1 MVDSSPRAMQT
12 TRPGFGSTRDLL
24 SLVFRRKLIAL
35 AIFIL
40 IFLASVFSLARQ
52 KVVYMAETKI
62 LVLRGSGGAS
72 GPLTGPR
79 LQWWEEMRTEVQLV
93 RSRPVAERAAAQL
106 ERKWKG
112 EGLSMKGEGLRM
124 SSPELAAL
132 EPPPAE
138 DLLEA
143 MMAEPIEETNIIRI
157 TYHALDGRTA
167 IDAVNAIATGYL
179 EHRREMKRN
188 RQTAGYFEEA
198 LERRRS
204 TVARLRA
211 EIALYKTQHGIT
223 DIAQETDELLHQRAQ
238 VEADLTDARGR
249 RAELESEL
257 KVIDR
262 ARLASPGVLVPTI
275 DLASYETLKN
285 HQRRLAELEGKLNS
299 LRSTY
304 TEESPPVQAV
314 VRDAEAARQLI
325 RQAVDELAAA
335 KRNQLEV
342 LRGRESSLD
351 SELGGI
357 NTILEQ
363 IPEHEARVAFLQME
377 ISTATAQLGE
387 LELQHQ
393 AHRLQEE
400 VDPRLSNLQLVSPA
414 ISAKRVG
421 GGSKQKLFM
430 VFSFLLAAGMALVAA
445 FMVDTLDHTIKFPAD
460 VESAL
465 GIPVL
470 GSVREVK
477 VARRRAARQAGQA
490 A

>member
-1 MVDSSPRAMQT
+1 MADDHSNRTMQT
-12 TRPGFGSTRDLL
+12 ARPGFGSTRDLL

-35 AIFIL
+35 AIFTL
-40 IFLASVFSLARQ
+40 IFLASVMSLARQ

-112 EGLSMKGEGLRM
+112 EGFASR
-124 SSPELAAL
+124 SPEVIAPT
-132 EPPPAE
+132 PPPAA

-157 TYHALDGRTA
+157 AYHALDGRTA
-167 IDAVNAIATGYL
+167 IDAVNAIATGYI

-188 RQTAGYFEEA
+188 RQTAGYFEEE
-198 LERRRS
+198 LERART
-204 TVARLRA
+204 TVERLRA
-211 EIALYKTQHGIT
+211 EIALYKTQHGLT
-223 DIAQETDELLHQRAQ
+223 DIAQEIDELLHQRAQ
-238 VEADLTDARGR
+238 VEADLTEARGR

-257 KVIDR
+257 RVIDR
-262 ARLASPGVLVPTI
+262 ARLDNPGLLVPTV
-275 DLASYETLKN
+275 DLGSYENLKN
-285 HQRRLAELEGKLNS
+285 HQRRLAELEAKLNS

-304 TEESPPVQAV
+304 TEGSPLVQAV
-314 VRDAEAARQLI
+314 ARDTEACRALI
-325 RQAVDELAAA
+325 RQAVDEITTA

-342 LRGRESSLD
+342 LRGREGTLD
-351 SELGGI
+351 SELAGLKA
-357 NTILEQ
+357 ILER
-363 IPEHEARVAFLQME
+363 IPEHESRVAFMTSELN
-377 ISTATAQLGE
+377 TAAGRLGE
-387 LELQHQ
+387 LEAQHQ

-400 VDPRLSNLQLVSPA
+400 VDPRLSNLQLVAPA

-421 GGSKQKLFM
+421 GGAKQKLFM

-445 FMVDTLDHTIKFPAD
+445 FMVDTLDHTVKFPAD

-477 VARRRAARQAGQA
+477 VASRRAGRGAGRETGQA

>member
-1 MVDSSPRAMQT
+1 MADNQSPRAMQT
-12 TRPGFGSTRDLL
+12 SRPGFGSTRDLL
-24 SLVFRRKLIAL
+24 SLVFRRKVIAL
-35 AIFIL
+35 AIFTL
-40 IFLASVFSLARQ
+40 IFLASVMSLARQ

-93 RSRPVAERAAAQL
+93 RSRPVAERAAAQI

-112 EGLSMKGEGLRM
+112 EGFRPNGEVVT
-124 SSPELAAL
+124 PV
-132 EPPPAE
+132 PPPSE
-138 DLLEA
+138 DILEA

-157 TYHALDGRTA
+157 TYHALDARTA
-167 IDAVNAIATGYL
+167 IDAVNAIATSYL

-188 RQTAGYFEEA
+188 RQTAGFFEEE
-198 LERRRS
+198 LERGRS

-223 DIAQETDELLHQRAQ
+223 DIDQETDELLHQRAQ
-238 VEADLTDARGR
+238 VEADLTEVRSR

-257 KVIDR
+257 KVIEQ
-262 ARLASPGVLVPTI
+262 ARLSSPDVLVPTV
-275 DLASYETLKN
+275 DLGTYETLKN
-285 HQRRLAELEGKLNS
+285 HQRRLAELEAKRNS

-304 TEESPPVQAV
+304 TEDSPPVQAV
-314 VRDAEAARQLI
+314 LRDIEACRQLI
-325 RQAVDELAAA
+325 RQAVDEFATA
-335 KRNQLEV
+335 KRNQLAV
-342 LRGRESSLD
+342 MRGREGSLD
-351 SELGGI
+351 SELRGI
-357 NTILEQ
+357 NATLER
-363 IPEHEARVAFLQME
+363 IPEHEARVALMASQL
-377 ISTATAQLGE
+377 STATGQLGE
-387 LELQHQ
+387 LEAQHQ

-421 GGSKQKLFM
+421 GGAKQKIFM

-477 VARRRAARQAGQA
+477 VARRRGGRAARREAGQA